1 MSQTKAQ
8 LIDAVDGSIVTAD
21 LADDAVNAD
30 KLASNSVV
38 SASIVDGSILNVDIN
53 ASAAIAG
60 SKLNP
65 VSLSSVGIGTASPAE
80 NLHINSTSGSARIRM
95 TSADGSDN
103 MIVFGDQ
110 SDNATGSIKF
120 DHSDNSLALFGF
132 NNSERMRI
140 DSSEM

>member
-65 VSLSSVGIGTASPAE
+65 VSLSSVGIGTASPA
-80 NLHINSTSGSARIRM
+80 
-95 TSADGSDN
+95 
-103 MIVFGDQ
+103 
-110 SDNATGSIKF
+110 
-120 DHSDNSLALFGF
+120 
-132 NNSERMRI
+132 
-140 DSSEM
+140 